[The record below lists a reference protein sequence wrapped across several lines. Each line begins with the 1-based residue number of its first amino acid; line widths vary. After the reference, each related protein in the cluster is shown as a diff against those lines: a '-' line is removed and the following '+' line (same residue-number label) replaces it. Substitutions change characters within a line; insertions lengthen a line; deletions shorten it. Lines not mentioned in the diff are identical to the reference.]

1 MERKRREHKDRTG
14 IIISVVVH
22 AVVIGGLLF
31 WLSTTELG
39 QELIRKGLQAVR
51 SEKDKAKEPP
61 KPPPETRQPP
71 PSKLPPI
78 NQGVAP
84 KSGGGSRRALA
95 SDAPAAAGESF
106 FADSRTQTKGASTDG
121 KGSGESG
128 PAKVVAPPPPP
139 KPVIPRPLFQSAAPK
154 SDIKQLFVQ
163 RSKDAAATES
173 FGSEQISKTG
183 VSDAGAIIN
192 KVSGAAVV
200 DGKFAVIRGLS
211 DRYVT
216 TTLNGAEIP
225 SPDPYRRSA
234 PLDLFP
240 AQIIDKVVVAKTF
253 TPDQQGSYT
262 GGGINIVTKSFPSK
276 AFSNFSFGGSYNP
289 QANLNDKFLTH
300 DGGAYDWLGMDDGTR
315 ALPGG
320 LSKASLP
327 SNKQLPDPPFSA
339 PASTTPANIARRQER
354 LTAAD
359 RLAELTRTMGTTQFE
374 AAPETSALNHNFSLS
389 AGDTTHFL
397 GLPLGLFGAF
407 SYRHDYAFYDDGK
420 TGRYGTGNNMEPE
433 LDSSFSDARS
443 NETVNWSGMVNLAY
457 QLLPGHELGFNVLYN
472 QNSDKISQQ
481 QVGNYD
487 LTEDS
492 ATYYKNRLIFTEKNL
507 QTYQLKGSHQLPEV
521 GNIKLDWLTAL
532 AYTSQLEPDVRFFNF
547 GQDGGVNDFTKGNN
561 PDPKQPTRYHRD
573 LNENNRNEKI
583 DLTVP
588 FRNWNLDEGE
598 AKFGLFDSYSERT
611 FSDRGLSYSGGDPF
625 NGRPNEY
632 LTPSNLG
639 YTATTNN
646 FPNGRIDFNW
656 HRYLDQIRDSVY
668 DAQAGVRAVYGMIDT
683 PVLEKLRLIGGVRLE
698 STDLRVHSESDIA
711 SSITGRTTNDSK
723 IVQTDLLPAAG
734 LIWAIQTNMNL
745 RAHYSQTIARP
756 SFREL
761 AAYRSYDPILDDLLD
776 GNPNLQMTSIHN
788 YDLRWEWFFQ
798 PGEIVSV
805 SLFYKQ
811 LKNAI
816 ERKYL
821 DVKGEF
827 ITFDNRKAASVYG
840 VEFEGRKNLAFID
853 PLLEVFSVGGNVSL
867 IGSQTELTEDEY
879 NVKKD
884 LVRGAKRTRQLYD
897 QSPYI
902 INLDLNYD
910 NPYSGTT
917 AGLIYNIAGPRI
929 TIASLNTEDV
939 FEQPAPGLDFVL
951 SQKLGRNLTAKIT
964 VKNLLNPT
972 FQRTY
977 GETSSLIYSSY
988 KKGMSFGASLSYEF

>member
-22 AVVIGGLLF
+22 GVVIGGLLF
-31 WLSTTELG
+31 WLSTTEMG

-84 KSGGGSRRALA
+84 KSGGGSRRAVA

-106 FADSRTQTKGASTDG
+106 FADSRTQTKGASTEG

-300 DGGAYDWLGMDDGTR
+300 DGGATDWLGMDDGTR
-315 ALPGG
+315 ALPGE
-320 LSKASLP
+320 LAAADA
-327 SNKQLPDPPFSA
+327 QLPNRPIGAPRVTN
-339 PASTTPANIARRQER
+339 PASIVTRQER
-354 LTAAD
+354 FAAAD
-359 RLAELTRTMGTTQFE
+359 ELTRLTREMGVTQFE
-374 AAPETSALNHNFSLS
+374 PNADTSALNHNFSLS

-420 TGRYGTGNNMEPE
+420 TGRYGSGNNMEPE
-433 LDSSFSDARS
+433 QDSSFSDARS

-457 QLLPGHELGFNVLYN
+457 QLLPGHELGFNFLYN

-487 LTEDS
+487 LTQDPV
-492 ATYYKNRLIFTEKNL
+492 TYHKNRLIFTEKNL

-532 AYTSQLEPDVRFFNF
+532 AYTSQLEPDVRFFNY
-547 GQDGGVNDFTKGNN
+547 GQNGGTYDFPSNN
-561 PDPKQPTRYHRD
+561 PDPKQPTRYYRD

-598 AKFGLFDSYSERT
+598 AKFGLFESYSERT
-611 FSDRGLSYSGGDPF
+611 FSDRGISYAGDDSF
-625 NGRPNEY
+625 NGNPNQY
-632 LTPSNLG
+632 LTPANLG
-639 YTATTNN
+639 YTPTTNSP
-646 FPNGRIDFNW
+646 PNGAVQFNW
-656 HRYLDQIRDSVY
+656 HRYLDQLRDSVY
-668 DAQAGVRAVYGMIDT
+668 DAQSGVRAVYGMIDT

-698 STDLRVHSESDIA
+698 STDIRVHSESAIQ
-711 SSITGRTTNDSK
+711 SSITGLTTNDSK

-745 RAHYSQTIARP
+745 RAHFSQTIARP

-776 GNPNLQMTSIHN
+776 GNPNLQMTSINN
-788 YDLRWEWFFQ
+788 YDLRWEWFFR

-821 DVKGEF
+821 DIKGEF
-827 ITFDNRKAASVYG
+827 ITFDNRKEASVYG

-853 PLLEVFSVGGNVSL
+853 PLLDVFSVGGNLSL
-867 IGSQTELTEDEY
+867 IGSETELTDDEFSA
-879 NVKKD
+879 KRG

-910 NPYSGTT
+910 NPSAGTT
-917 AGLIYNIAGPRI
+917 VGLIYNIAGPRI

-951 SQKLGRNLTAKIT
+951 SQKLGRNLTAKFT
-964 VKNLLNPT
+964 AKNLLNPT
-972 FQRTY
+972 FKRTY
-977 GETSSLIYSSY
+977 GENSSFIYSSY